1 MLANKKYIGYLRVS
15 TDIQDNQR
23 QKDIITD
30 IVLQNNS
37 TVSFISD
44 SLSGG
49 NLNREGYNSLLQ
61 LSNKDYDILI
71 VTEFSRLSRS
81 DEHITV
87 LANIQSILNNGI
99 GVYIINSN
107 KFLAPF
113 TKLDLIELITLI
125 VESDAA
131 AKERIKIKER
141 LLSGRISKVIQNPL
155 RFAHPLPPF
164 GYRFSKDGKKH
175 LVIEPKESLI
185 VLKIFTLH
193 SKGYPTNKIA
203 SIVKMPQQTVY
214 SILQNK
220 IYTSIRV
227 FSNKEIDIAHLIEP
241 IVSRDLFKACREVSK
256 TLVQPNYTNILKSL
270 IKCCKCGS
278 DLNIVGRN
286 YVCSECSTS
295 INVKAVSTLL
305 EHIAHKT
312 DNNAEFKK
320 AKQKQQRKVS
330 KEIKLLE
337 LSVSDLEAQLTSL
350 DKQRRKLNREHLK
363 GVYKPSEYTELR
375 SDLLNDIEALNT
387 KKRQIRYK
395 ISNLKAFHLPTEF
408 HQLKGYKKINS
419 KPALRK
425 YLLSIIANIQ
435 IEVLSAK
442 NRTVYIN
449 LLDGSTQIYTYKSIK
464 SKNLE
469 DTVYVRTDYGYTVPY
484 CDIDILN
491 SYGIEVIE
499 KKIIGFKSRFKQ
511 YTFIDSNQKMFRLT
525 ETMLPEKEIVR

>member
-30 IVLQNNS
+30 IALQNNS

-44 SLSGG
+44 SISGG
-49 NLNREGYNSLLQ
+49 NLDREGYNSLLH
-61 LSNKDYDILI
+61 LSNKECDILI

-125 VESDAA
+125 VESDSA

-141 LLSGRISKVIQNPL
+141 LLSGRVTKVIQNPL

-175 LVIEPKESLI
+175 LIIEPKESLI

-203 SIVKMPQQTVY
+203 NIVKMAQQTVY

-227 FSNKEIDIAHLIEP
+227 FSNREIDIAHLIEP
-241 IVSRDLFKACREVSK
+241 IVSRELFKACREVSK

-278 DLNIVGRN
+278 DLTIVGRN

-295 INVKAVSTLL
+295 INIKAVSTLL
-305 EHIAHKT
+305 EHIAYKT

-320 AKQKQQRKVS
+320 AKQKQQRKIT
-330 KEIKLLE
+330 KKIKLLE
-337 LSVSDLEAQLTSL
+337 LAVSDLEAQLTSL

-363 GVYKPSEYTELR
+363 GVYKPSEYAELR
-375 SDLLNDIEALNT
+375 SDLSNEIEVLNSKKAKTLNE
-387 KKRQIRYK
+387 IF
-395 ISNLKAFHLPTEF
+395 NLKVFHLPTEF
-408 HQLKGYKKINS
+408 HKFKQQTVINT
-419 KPALRK
+419 KLTLRK
-425 YLLSIIANIQ
+425 YLLSIIANIR
-435 IEVLSAK
+435 IENITMKSR
-442 NRTVYIN
+442 NVYVT
-449 LLDGSTQIYTYKSIK
+449 LLDGSTQTYIYKSTK
-464 SKNLE
+464 QNNLE
-469 DTVYVRTDYGYTVPY
+469 STVYIRTDTNETIPY
-484 CDIDILN
+484 YQVEMLKGL
-491 SYGIEVIE
+491 GIEVIE
-499 KKIIGFKSRFKQ
+499 KQIIDFKSRFKQ

-525 ETMLPEKEIVR
+525 EIGLSEK